1 MPFVGSITG
10 IDPKVDPATRLV
22 AVRAEVTNSKDL
34 LSPGQYVQ
42 VRVEL
47 PSESDVI
54 ALPQT
59 ALVSS
64 LYGDYI
70 YVVRPKEEAAEPA
83 GETAGQ
89 ETAGQEGETAPEAAE
104 GQQAP
109 TLVVRQVFVKPGR
122 RNEGRVEVT
131 EGVKPGDEVVTAG
144 QNRLSNGAVVV
155 IDNTIDPT
163 ARGTQAAM
171 LP

>member
-1 MPFVGSITG
+1 MPFEGSVIG

-22 AVRAEVTNSKDL
+22 AVRAELANPQGL

-47 PSESDVI
+47 PSEKDVI

-59 ALVSS
+59 ALVTS

-70 YVVRPKEEAAEPA
+70 YVVRPAGEPA
-83 GETAGQ
+83 EQAGEAVGQEGQ
-89 ETAGQEGETAPEAAE
+89 ETPETAADGKPPVLTA
-104 GQQAP
+104 
-109 TLVVRQVFVKPGR
+109 RQVFIKPGR
-122 RNEGRVEVT
+122 RNQGRIEVT
-131 EGVKPGDEVVTAG
+131 EGVKAGDEVVTAG

-155 IDNTIDPT
+155 VDNTIDPT
-163 ARGTQAAM
+163 TRGTQAAM